1 MEIKQIVSQAI
12 AQVESEK
19 QRQISLSKEKVIR
32 EKIVPFNN
40 EIDRA
45 RDKAINELATKLT
58 QDIEALRV
66 KFEQEKK
73 NLIDMGEQKKAD
85 FQRTAVEAEIA
96 TVNAQSTI
104 AKSKLEKILQELGD

>member
-1 MEIKQIVSQAI
+1 MEIRQIISQTI
-12 AQVESEK
+12 AQIEAQK
-19 QRQISLSKEKVIR
+19 QREISLSKEKVIR
-32 EKIVPFNN
+32 DKIVPFNN

-45 RDKAINELATKLT
+45 RDKAINELETKLN
-58 QDIEALRV
+58 QDIEALKV
-66 KFEQEKK
+66 KFAQDKK

-85 FQRTAVEAEIA
+85 FQRTSVEAEIA